1 MRLELNTNGAW
12 RVVLRGLHTSTPAG
26 VTALREAKCA
36 AATLADLSNPDRA
49 QRAGITWRL
58 VSEADGS
65 VVELCGDD
73 GWRPAYRPGA
83 KA

>member
-12 RVVLRGLHTSTPAG
+12 RTVISGLSRHDKESEDRYLDAL
-26 VTALREAKCA
+26 TAARMLAEISL
-36 AATLADLSNPDRA
+36 ATNDGPRS
-49 QRAGITWRL
+49 IKWRL